1 MTTRAFS
8 DLYDLILPYVP
19 AAETP
24 FVDYHIRRVT
34 REFCRRTTL
43 WRRRVTITTEP
54 GVNDYLL
61 SPYNAADPVV
71 DVGPPS
77 EPLWLPAH
85 QTSISVTLG
94 SVTGNGQQTVGYNP
108 ATSVWTVST
117 EQTEWN
123 LPSNLVTAA
132 LNVGVPEV
140 GAFVRLTFLPIYA
153 AGFFHAWREVAFGV
167 DEFGAFVYTPIQQR
181 SLFLSRLG
189 QNAPL
194 EFANLSTDVDAN
206 LTINSFVPNP
216 LVFMGGTPAAL
227 HPTDTVTFVQGH
239 AGAWPSSVFFEA
251 LVEVASVPPPT
262 SSAEL
267 CDPYSIISV
276 VMDGRELRAVPE
288 DQRVPFGA
296 RPLSGTPRAWYSP
309 SARVVHLY
317 PTPDAAHEL
326 VVDVVCALT
335 MTPTLPVMPEF
346 LFVDYREIIADGV
359 IASLKMLANKPW
371 YDPEGATIFAR
382 RYAFSVQGLR
392 AKLRD
397 GNQPNISTARGPRFG
412 R

>member
-1 MTTRAFS
+1 VTTRAFS
-8 DLYDLILPYVP
+8 DIYDLILPYVP

-61 SPYNAADPVV
+61 SPYNAADPV
-71 DVGPPS
+71 
-77 EPLWLPAH
+77 
-85 QTSISVTLG
+85 
-94 SVTGNGQQTVGYNP
+94 
-108 ATSVWTVST
+108 
-117 EQTEWN
+117 
-123 LPSNLVTAA
+123 
-132 LNVGVPEV
+132 
-140 GAFVRLTFLPIYA
+140 
-153 AGFFHAWREVAFGV
+153 
-167 DEFGAFVYTPIQQR
+167 
-181 SLFLSRLG
+181 
-189 QNAPL
+189 
-194 EFANLSTDVDAN
+194 
-206 LTINSFVPNP
+206 
-216 LVFMGGTPAAL
+216 
-227 HPTDTVTFVQGH
+227 
-239 AGAWPSSVFFEA
+239 
-251 LVEVASVPPPT
+251 
-262 SSAEL
+262 AEN